1 MINTTITVVSSD
13 GKHSSEEV
21 IIMQSAGAIGI
32 DDDRNNHVNSI
43 PLDNVQY
50 AIKVTLD
57 NILDIVEDEEE
68 RRKAIKDRLGGLE
81 NELPGATEDSD
92 GADVH

>member
-21 IIMQSAGAIGI
+21 IIIQSAGAVQI
-32 DDDRNNHVNSI
+32 DDDRSNHVNSI

-50 AIKVTLD
+50 AVKVTID
-57 NILDIVEDEEE
+57 NILDTIEDEEK
-68 RRKAIKDRLGGLE
+68 RRKAISDRLDGLE
-81 NELPGATEDSD
+81 ADMPGEEGGYD
-92 GADVH
+92 ADVH